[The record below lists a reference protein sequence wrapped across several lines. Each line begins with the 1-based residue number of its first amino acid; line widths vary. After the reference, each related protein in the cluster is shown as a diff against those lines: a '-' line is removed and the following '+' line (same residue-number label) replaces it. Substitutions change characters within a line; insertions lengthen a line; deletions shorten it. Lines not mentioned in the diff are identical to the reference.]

1 LKREGKDRTVVEGRH
16 VPPYS
21 IRRVGNLLHRIVP
34 VKDSAGKVIQHLAK
48 PLMVELRPRDLA
60 QILAGA
66 ALLSVPVG
74 FTEEAWRLGEQLST
88 SRVVLFGLI
97 SMLLIALYVY
107 FTFYRVLFP
116 QFKFEYVKR
125 VVAIYAI
132 SLLVVAGL
140 LTLIG
145 VAPWASDSLLAVKR
159 VIIVA
164 LPASMSAA
172 LSDSMG

>member
-1 LKREGKDRTVVEGRH
+1 MKREGKDQAVAGGRP

-34 VKDSAGKVIQHLAK
+34 VKDNAGKVIQYLAK

-88 SRVVLFGLI
+88 PRVMLFGLV

-107 FTFYRVLFP
+107 FTFYRDLFA

-145 VAPWASDSLLAVKR
+145 VAPWANDGLLAVKR